1 MTLADKIIMLRKKQ
15 GWSQDELAQK
25 LDVTRQSVSKWES
38 AQSVPDVCKIVQI
51 SELFGVTTDYLLKD
65 NEEGEDA
72 LKNEQTEPVKEKYP
86 ESDDNL
92 KKISKEDADEYISL
106 HKEKRGKMALAS
118 LLCVLSPIC
127 LFIMLAYGSAVSLS
141 ESTMGLATMI
151 GIAGILIFV
160 AIAVTMFISADAKTK
175 KFEYIEKDPITL
187 TDEARK
193 LVETEKTA
201 FTSIYTKYN
210 IIGTLCC
217 IFAAI
222 PLLIGSIYGEMVVFL
237 CLCCLLACVAIGV
250 YFFVFAGVLFVHKR
264 SFKLQTEV
272 VVFVLFDFNPVL
284 AFFTDER
291 EGYFCIGKVKTV
303 IKDVVNFVSVNG
315 NEGITAFNFLFFSNG
330 VRQNAR
336 NFNHF
341 SFPFR

>member
-175 KFEYIEKDPITL
+175 KFEYIEKDPISL

-250 YFFVFAGVLFVHKR
+250 YFFVSAGVLWGAIQRLLEEGEYSRKAKENNKKLEPVAGIYWLMVTAMFLLL
-264 SFKLQTEV
+264 SFITNRW
-272 VVFVLFDFNPVL
+272 DTTWMIWPV
-284 AFFTDER
+284 AGVMF
-291 EGYFCIGKVKTV
+291 GVICIIAECIVK
-303 IKDVVNFVSVNG
+303 KK
-315 NEGITAFNFLFFSNG
+315 
-330 VRQNAR
+330 
-336 NFNHF
+336 
-341 SFPFR
+341 